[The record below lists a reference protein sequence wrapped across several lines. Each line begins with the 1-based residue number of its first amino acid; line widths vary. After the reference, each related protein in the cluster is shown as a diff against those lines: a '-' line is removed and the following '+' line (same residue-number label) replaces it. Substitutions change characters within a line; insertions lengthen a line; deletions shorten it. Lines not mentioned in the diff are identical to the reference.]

1 MEPTETNEDQP
12 ADRKTLVSQHHRY
25 LDTMASATTK
35 NVEQNDESQ
44 EIDNILKG
52 EESLLTRE
60 QEVERVIAAFKLNP
74 YEILEL
80 DMTNPSS
87 ITDSVIRKAYR
98 QKSLLI
104 HPDKLSHLSGF
115 LLDPENENETI
126 KDARMLTLR
135 RLNLPDSTPDDHEK
149 ISQLNPTFQFRV
161 ALKTKE
167 IIIEEEARKMTM
179 IAEGTEAKRHE
190 DAITKRKRELEDKK
204 RWEETREE
212 RVTDWRSFQKGETSG
227 KKKKKQKLQVL
238 G

>member
-1 MEPTETNEDQP
+1 MT
-12 ADRKTLVSQHHRY
+12 S
-25 LDTMASATTK
+25 TTTT
-35 NVEQNDESQ
+35 NDEHQ

-52 EESLLTRE
+52 EESILTRE

-87 ITDSVIRKAYR
+87 VTESAIRKTYR

-104 HPDKLSHLSGF
+104 HPDKLSHPRGVEAFDLLKKAESF
-115 LLDPENENETI
+115 LLDPEKRKGLDETI
-126 KDARMLTLR
+126 KDARMLILR
-135 RLNLPDSTPDDHEK
+135 GLHLPESTPDDHEK
-149 ISQLNPTFQFRV
+149 IKKLNPSFQFRV

-167 IIIEEEARKMTM
+167 IIIEEELRVRRARKMTM
-179 IAEGTEAKRHE
+179 IAEGSEAKRQE
-190 DAITKRKRELEDKK
+190 DAIAKRKRELEEKK

-212 RVTDWRSFQKGETSG
+212 RVTDWRSFQKGGSSG
-227 KKKKKQKLQVL
+227 KKKKKQKVEVL

>member
-1 MEPTETNEDQP
+1 
-12 ADRKTLVSQHHRY
+12 
-25 LDTMASATTK
+25 MASATTK
-35 NVEQNDESQ
+35 NVEQDDESQ

-104 HPDKLSHLSGF
+104 HPDKLSHPRGVEAFDLLKKSEGF
-115 LLDPENENETI
+115 LLDPEKRKGLDETI

-149 ISQLNPTFQFRV
+149 SRNLIPLFNF
-161 ALKTKE
+161 A
-167 IIIEEEARKMTM
+167 ARKMTM

>member
-1 MEPTETNEDQP
+1 MATETGT
-12 ADRKTLVSQHHRY
+12 RGSH
-25 LDTMASATTK
+25 DTEEGLEI
-35 NVEQNDESQ
+35 EQ
-44 EIDNILKG
+44 ILKG

-60 QEVERVIAAFKLNP
+60 QEVERVVAAFKLNP
-74 YEILEL
+74 YEILGL
-80 DMTNPSS
+80 DMTNPAS
-87 ITDSVIRKAYR
+87 ITEAVIRKTYR

-104 HPDKLSHLSGF
+104 HPDKLAHPRGVEAFDLLKKAEGF
-115 LLDPENENETI
+115 LLDPEKRRGLDETI

-135 RLNLPDSTPDDHEK
+135 RLNLPETTPDDHEK
-149 ISQLNPTFQFRV
+149 IAKLNPSFQFRV

-167 IIIEEEARKMTM
+167 IIIEEELRVRRARKMTM
-179 IAEGTEAKRHE
+179 IAEGSEAKRQE
-190 DAITKRKRELEDKK
+190 DAIAKRKRELEEKK

>member
-1 MEPTETNEDQP
+1 M
-12 ADRKTLVSQHHRY
+12 
-25 LDTMASATTK
+25 ATTT
-35 NVEQNDESQ
+35 NDESL

-60 QEVERVIAAFKLNP
+60 QEVERVVAAFKLNP
-74 YEILEL
+74 YEILDL
-80 DMTNPSS
+80 DMTKPTSV
-87 ITDSVIRKAYR
+87 TDSIIRKTYR

-104 HPDKLSHLSGF
+104 HPDKLTHPRGVEAFDLLKKAEGF
-115 LLDPENENETI
+115 LLDPEKRKGLDETI

-135 RLNLPDSTPDDHEK
+135 RLNLPDSTPDEHEK
-149 ISQLNPTFQFRV
+149 LATLNPSFQFRV

-167 IIIEEEARKMTM
+167 IIIEEELRVRRARKMTM

-190 DAITKRKRELEDKK
+190 DAIAKRKRELEEKK

-227 KKKKKQKLQVL
+227 KKKKKQKLEVL

>member
-1 MEPTETNEDQP
+1 
-12 ADRKTLVSQHHRY
+12 
-25 LDTMASATTK
+25 MASATTK
-35 NVEQNDESQ
+35 NVEQDDESQ

-104 HPDKLSHLSGF
+104 HPDKLSHPRGVEAFDLLKKSEGF
-115 LLDPENENETI
+115 LLDPEKRKGLDETI

-149 ISQLNPTFQFRV
+149 ISKLNPTFQFRV

-167 IIIEEEARKMTM
+167 IIIEEELRVRRARKMTM

-204 RWEETREE
+204 RWEGTFHTISRLFLL
-212 RVTDWRSFQKGETSG
+212 SKSIFIFSSS
-227 KKKKKQKLQVL
+227 
-238 G
+238 

>member
-1 MEPTETNEDQP
+1 
-12 ADRKTLVSQHHRY
+12 
-25 LDTMASATTK
+25 MASATTK
-35 NVEQNDESQ
+35 NVEQDDESQ

-104 HPDKLSHLSGF
+104 HPDKLSHPRGVEAFDLLKKSEGF
-115 LLDPENENETI
+115 LLDPEKRKGLDETI

-149 ISQLNPTFQFRV
+149 ISKLNPTFQFRV

-167 IIIEEEARKMTM
+167 IIIEEELRVRRARKMTM